1 MSCLPGG
8 AVMTVS
14 LSGCKCYPRGCLVA
28 PLPEGGAPQRA
39 DGDSVVSRALITLSN
54 FKGKETVK
62 LMLKKKKRER
72 EWKNGNFLIKNYAT
86 MQSKSD

>member
-28 PLPEGGAPQRA
+28 PLPEGGVPQRA
-39 DGDSVVSRALITLSN
+39 DGDSVVSWALITLSN

-62 LMLKKKKRER
+62 LMLKKLKKRGRER
-72 EWKNGNFLIKNYAT
+72 ERKESRVLWLKINE
-86 MQSKSD
+86 

>member
-1 MSCLPGG
+1 M
-8 AVMTVS
+8 
-14 LSGCKCYPRGCLVA
+14 A

-62 LMLKKKKRER
+62 LMLKKLKKRGRER
-72 EWKNGNFLIKNYAT
+72 ERKESRVLWLKINE
-86 MQSKSD
+86 

>member
-62 LMLKKKKRER
+62 LMLKKLKKRGRER
-72 EWKNGNFLIKNYAT
+72 ERKESRVLWLKINE
-86 MQSKSD
+86 